1 MLRVDA
7 FAVYAEVERGE
18 DRMTTKTLE
27 LTRSQA
33 KNLAEF
39 IEFNIFD
46 YIRNDTEIDNIY
58 WLFEMSELYKTLEA
72 MVEQFDREGVEE

>member
-1 MLRVDA
+1 MLLVDA

-39 IEFNIFD
+39 IEWNIFD
-46 YIRNDTEIDNIY
+46 HIRGDTEIDNIY
-58 WLFEMSELYKTLEA
+58 WLYEMTSLHKTLEE
-72 MVEQFDREGVEE
+72 MIKQFDREGVEE